1 MIPGVETSV
10 VIIDDHAPFRA
21 AARRLLEAGG
31 LCVLGEAASGESGL
45 IEVWRLRPDVVVLD
59 VRLPGID
66 GFEVATR
73 LTQAGW
79 DGEILLVSSRPARQG
94 ATFPADGRVH
104 GVLAK
109 EDLSPE
115 AVTTL
120 RGRRR

>member
-1 MIPGVETSV
+1 MGTSV
-10 VIIDDHAPFRA
+10 VIVDDHAGFRA

-31 LCVLGEAASGESGL
+31 LRVVGEADSGEAGL
-45 IEVWRLRPDVVVLD
+45 TAVWRMRPDVAVVD

-79 DGEILLVSSRPARQG
+79 DGAILLISSKPSHREAEFRPG
-94 ATFPADGRVH
+94 SHVH

-115 AVTTL
+115 VVTAL
-120 RGRRR
+120 RAAQ